1 MAKFTIFK
9 ETEERGTFYSAYFNT
24 EHLLGVEMLR
34 ENETEE
40 QCIERLK
47 NNLFYS
53 NLNSVALEE
62 KMFANKKLVSI
73 INLS

>member
-9 ETEERGTFYSAYFNT
+9 ETEERGTFYFAYFNT
-24 EHLLGVEMLR
+24 EHLLGLEMLR

-40 QCIERLK
+40 QVIERLK

-73 INLS
+73 INLY

>member
-9 ETEERGTFYSAYFNT
+9 ETEERGTFYFAYFNT
-24 EHLLGVEMLR
+24 EHLLGVEMLGY
-34 ENETEE
+34 EETED

-53 NLNSVALEE
+53 NLNTVALEE
-62 KMFANKKLVSI
+62 KISENKKLISI

>member
-9 ETEERGTFYSAYFNT
+9 EIEERGTFYFAYFNT
-24 EHLLGVEMLR
+24 EHLLGVEMLGYK
-34 ENETEE
+34 ETED
-40 QCIERLK
+40 QCIDRLK

-53 NLNSVALEE
+53 NLNTVALEE
-62 KMFANKKLVSI
+62 KLFENKKLVSI

>member
-9 ETEERGTFYSAYFNT
+9 ETTQTGTFYFAYFNT
-24 EHLLGVEMLR
+24 DHLLGVEMLR
-34 ENETEE
+34 YKETED
-40 QCIERLK
+40 QCIDRLK

-53 NLNSVALEE
+53 NLNTVALEE
-62 KMFANKKLVSI
+62 KLFENKKLVSI

>member
-9 ETEERGTFYSAYFNT
+9 ETTQTGTFYFAYFNT
-24 EHLLGVEMLR
+24 DHLLGVEMLR
-34 ENETEE
+34 YKETEE

>member
-9 ETEERGTFYSAYFNT
+9 ETTQTGVFYFAYFNT
-24 EHLLGVEMLR
+24 EYLLGVEMLR
-34 ENETEE
+34 YKETED
-40 QCIERLK
+40 QCIDRLK

-53 NLNSVALEE
+53 NLNTVALEE
-62 KMFANKKLVSI
+62 KLFENKKLVSI

>member
-9 ETEERGTFYSAYFNT
+9 ETTQTGTFYFAYFNT
-24 EHLLGVEMLR
+24 DHLLGVEMLR
-34 ENETEE
+34 YKETEE

-53 NLNSVALEE
+53 NLNSIALEE
-62 KMFANKKLVSI
+62 KLFENKKLVSI

>member
-9 ETEERGTFYSAYFNT
+9 ETEERGTFYFAYFNT

-34 ENETEE
+34 YKETEE

-73 INLS
+73 INLY